1 MERNDTTKRKCLARS
16 KRYGGKIHFYSSIHL
31 IEKYYEFTMIH
42 FRITIFE
49 VKMKKDYELCSL
61 IVSFLLVK
69 PYEET
74 ESDEILLI
82 RCAVKQ

>member
-1 MERNDTTKRKCLARS
+1 
-16 KRYGGKIHFYSSIHL
+16 
-31 IEKYYEFTMIH
+31 MIH

-49 VKMKKDYELCSL
+49 VKMKKDYKLCSL

-82 RCAVKQ
+82 RCAL

>member
-1 MERNDTTKRKCLARS
+1 
-16 KRYGGKIHFYSSIHL
+16 
-31 IEKYYEFTMIH
+31 MIH

-49 VKMKKDYELCSL
+49 VKMKKDYCSL

-82 RCAVKQ
+82 RCAL